1 MSNWKVLV
9 TGASG
14 MVGYHLCKYLIQQ
27 GNSVIALVRKTSAT
41 DGLSDLKKLG
51 DCQVVQVELF
61 DQQELATKMQGVD
74 VVIHAAGCVDPLGN
88 REYIRKVNVEGTQ
101 SVLQA
106 AISAKVKQF
115 IYISSLS
122 VITGQEDQYNVGED
136 APLRKC
142 GEPYADSKVEAET
155 LVMQAFGKI
164 NVVALRPGF
173 IYGPQERSWMP
184 RLINSI
190 AKRKAALIDGGTKET
205 NVIYVENLCQ
215 ATAGAIMNTKA
226 YGQVYNLTDGQKVTK
241 KELFDAIA
249 TELNLPKVEKVL
261 PSAIARPFCET
272 ISALAPIM
280 PVGLQKHLSRYS
292 RAAYRLAGVN
302 QGFSCAKA
310 ERDLDYTKRIS
321 FTDGMKATLKS
332 FNGGAG
338 K

>member
-1 MSNWKVLV
+1 MNKWKILV

-14 MVGYHLCKYLIQQ
+14 MVGYHLCKYLVKQ
-27 GNSVIALVRKTSAT
+27 GHAVIALVRKTSVIDDLAS
-41 DGLSDLKKLG
+41 LSKFG
-51 DCQVVQVELF
+51 DCKVVQVELF
-61 DQQELATKMQGVD
+61 QQSELVSQMQGID

-88 REYIRKVNVEGTQ
+88 RDYIRKVNVEGTQ
-101 SVLQA
+101 SVLES
-106 AISAKVKQF
+106 AIKASVKQF

-122 VITGQEDQYNVGED
+122 VITGQEDQYNVAED
-136 APLRKC
+136 APLKMC
-142 GEPYADSKVEAET
+142 GEPYADSKVEAER
-155 LVMQAFGKI
+155 LVMQAANKI

-215 ATAGAIMNTKA
+215 ATASAIMNEKA

-272 ISALAPIM
+272 VSALAPIM
-280 PVGLQKHLSRYS
+280 PESLQKHLTRYS

-310 ERDLDYTKRIS
+310 ERDLDYTSRIS
-321 FTDGMKATLKS
+321 FAEGMKTTLKS

-338 K
+338 R